1 MIGELTKPK
10 KNAAMK
16 TEERERR
23 GRLFHAVNWVAK
35 ATSTDETRHVL
46 TTFLFIAENKD
57 IVATDG
63 QRLHLARVD
72 HSFEPGFYRVLK
84 TGPTVWI
91 DRQAETSEMVTYPNY
106 GQAIPEISPDAHA
119 ISPTGN
125 QSYLFNLC
133 VGVHGAGG
141 GVVVNSDYLSDAV
154 PNAARK
160 YVVHIS
166 GTDAVSVVRIDHALG
181 TAVVM
186 PMRTN

>member
-35 ATSTDETRHVL
+35 ATSTDETRRVL
-46 TTFLFIAENKD
+46 TFLFIAENKD

-91 DRQAETSEMVTYPNY
+91 DRQEDAIGIVPYPDY
-106 GQAIPEISPDAHA
+106 TKVIPEMSPDTHA

-166 GTDAVSVVRIDHALG
+166 GTDAVSAVRIDHALG